1 MFRAI
6 DKPGKPATMPP
17 PLQYF
22 PKNGVN
28 IGVEPK
34 ILYFGAIM
42 RNKFFKTYS
51 VNYQQYKQDAS
62 QLTNDYAG
70 VWRHLL

>member
-1 MFRAI
+1 MFRAL

-34 ILYFGAIM
+34 ILYFAAIM

-62 QLTNDYAG
+62 QQANNYADA
-70 VWRHLL
+70 WRQ